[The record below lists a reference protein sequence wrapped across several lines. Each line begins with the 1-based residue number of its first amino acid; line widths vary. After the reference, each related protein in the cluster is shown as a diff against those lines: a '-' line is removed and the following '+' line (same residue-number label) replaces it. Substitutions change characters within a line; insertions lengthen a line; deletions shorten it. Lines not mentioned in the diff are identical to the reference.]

1 MKYNIDHIEEAVS
14 KKYKKQDK
22 RKPKMK
28 VSGKS
33 VIALKRIIVKKSDKN
48 YRNTH

>member
-1 MKYNIDHIEEAVS
+1 MNVPDPLESRAENKATRRAR
-14 KKYKKQDK
+14 K

-33 VIALKRIIVKKSDKN
+33 VLTLKRIIVKKGG
-48 YRNTH
+48 H

>member
-1 MKYNIDHIEEAVS
+1 MLKNMRKKMKAQIRE
-14 KKYKKQDK
+14 KK

-33 VIALKRIIVKKSDKN
+33 VFVIKEIITKKAKKSAEK
-48 YRNTH
+48 